1 MEIKMFPA
9 SKYFINSSIKLQN
22 QKRKKENSKKLSK
35 IHILKKI
42 LKK

>member
-22 QKRKKENSKKLSK
+22 LKRKKEDPYPKKN
-35 IHILKKI
+35 LKK
-42 LKK
+42 

>member
-22 QKRKKENSKKLSK
+22 LKRKKENSKKLSK
-35 IHILKKI
+35 IYILKRI
-42 LKK
+42 